1 MPGPSRNT
9 YLSKSLF
16 MRGLQCHKSLYL
28 HKHQPELRGEPTPEL
43 LALWR
48 TGREVGAFA
57 QNLFPGGVEIPFDG
71 LSKPEQLSK
80 TREEIAKGAKVLY
93 EATFSFDNVFVKA
106 DILRRSGL
114 GFDLYEVKSA
124 TEIKDHFPDD
134 VAIQYYVLSGSGIP
148 IRKAH
153 LVHINN
159 EYVRKGEIVPSELFV
174 IEDVTKLVKEKQS
187 SIPELLAAMRK
198 MLGGKPPN
206 IDIGP
211 YCNDPYDCDF
221 IDHCWQHVPD
231 YSVFNLKGK
240 GVNKW
245 ELYQQRIIKLA
256 DVPVNLLNAKQRM
269 QVEYFLNRS
278 EHANKEAIREFLR
291 NLRYPICFLDFETIR
306 SAIPL
311 YDDTRP
317 YQQVPFQYSLHRQ
330 DAKKEAAKHFEFL
343 AQPGMDPRRELT
355 EKIIW
360 EIPKGACVLVYN
372 MSFEKGVL
380 SNLAEYFPEYRK
392 RLNDIVD
399 NLVDLMEPFRRRDI
413 YHWEMDGSYSLK
425 AVLPVLVPDMSY
437 KGLAISD
444 GDMASEAYFAMEK
457 NSDAEE
463 QQNLRN
469 ALLEYCRQDSLG
481 MVRILEKM
489 QEMTGSPLRS

>member
-1 MPGPSRNT
+1 MAGPSRNT

-28 HKHQPELRGEPTPEL
+28 HKHQPELKGEPTPEL

-57 QNLFPGGVEIPFDG
+57 HQLFPGGVEIPFDG

-93 EATFSFDNVFVKA
+93 EATFSFDDVFVKA
-106 DILRRSGL
+106 DILCRSGL
-114 GFDLYEVKSA
+114 GFDLYEVKNS
-124 TEIKDHFPDD
+124 TEVKDHFPDD

-148 IRKAH
+148 VRKAY

-159 EYVRKGEIVPSELFV
+159 EYFRKGEIVPGELFT
-174 IEDVTKLVKEKQS
+174 IEDVTKLVREKQS

-198 MLGGKPPN
+198 MLGGKAPN

-211 YCNDPYDCDF
+211 YCEKPYDCDF
-221 IDHCWQHVPD
+221 IDHCWRHVPG

-240 GVNKW
+240 GVDKW
-245 ELYQQRIIKLA
+245 ELYQQGIIKLA
-256 DVPVNLLNAKQRM
+256 NVPLDLLNAKQRM

-278 EHANKEAIREFLR
+278 EHADTEAIREFLK

-317 YQQVPFQYSLHRQ
+317 YQQIPFQYSLHRQ
-330 DAKKEAAKHFEFL
+330 DAQKEALRHFEFL
-343 AQPGMDPRRELT
+343 VRPGVDPRRELI
-355 EKIIW
+355 EKIVW
-360 EIPKGACVLVYN
+360 RYPKG
-372 MSFEKGVL
+372 
-380 SNLAEYFPEYRK
+380 
-392 RLNDIVD
+392 
-399 NLVDLMEPFRRRDI
+399 
-413 YHWEMDGSYSLK
+413 H
-425 AVLPVLVPDMSY
+425 
-437 KGLAISD
+437 
-444 GDMASEAYFAMEK
+444 ASW
-457 NSDAEE
+457 S
-463 QQNLRN
+463 
-469 ALLEYCRQDSLG
+469 
-481 MVRILEKM
+481 I
-489 QEMTGSPLRS
+489 T

>member
-1 MPGPSRNT
+1 LEDWQTEKLPGRSVMAGPSRNT

-28 HKHQPELRGEPTPEL
+28 HKHQPELKGEPTPEL

-57 QNLFPGGVEIPFDG
+57 HQLFPGGVEIPFDG

-93 EATFSFDNVFVKA
+93 EATFSFDDVFVKA
-106 DILRRSGL
+106 DILCRSGL
-114 GFDLYEVKSA
+114 GFDLYEVKNS
-124 TEIKDHFPDD
+124 TEVKDHFPDD

-148 IRKAH
+148 VRKAY

-159 EYVRKGEIVPSELFV
+159 EYFRKGEIVPGELFT
-174 IEDVTKLVKEKQS
+174 IEDVTKLVREKQS

-198 MLGGKPPN
+198 MLGGKAPN

-211 YCNDPYDCDF
+211 YCEKPYDCDF
-221 IDHCWQHVPD
+221 IDHCWRHVPG

-240 GVNKW
+240 GVDKW
-245 ELYQQRIIKLA
+245 ELYQQGIIKLA
-256 DVPVNLLNAKQRM
+256 NVPLDLLNAKQRM

-278 EHANKEAIREFLR
+278 EHADTEAIREFLK

-317 YQQVPFQYSLHRQ
+317 YQQIPFQYSLHRQ
-330 DAKKEAAKHFEFL
+330 DAQKEALRHFEFL
-343 AQPGMDPRRELT
+343 VRPGVDPRRELI
-355 EKIIW
+355 EKIVW
-360 EIPKGACVLVYN
+360 RYPKG
-372 MSFEKGVL
+372 
-380 SNLAEYFPEYRK
+380 
-392 RLNDIVD
+392 
-399 NLVDLMEPFRRRDI
+399 
-413 YHWEMDGSYSLK
+413 H
-425 AVLPVLVPDMSY
+425 
-437 KGLAISD
+437 
-444 GDMASEAYFAMEK
+444 ASW
-457 NSDAEE
+457 S
-463 QQNLRN
+463 
-469 ALLEYCRQDSLG
+469 
-481 MVRILEKM
+481 I
-489 QEMTGSPLRS
+489 T